1 MADLNSSAVNSFIEA
16 VKNGS
21 DEASSAFARTFDT
34 TITIQPGNGGEFL
47 SDVLSPKITDKGLA
61 MLLMCKEQ
69 GIAVLIPDSTGLIPA
84 WCDHPDATGKS
95 KLSTF
100 AQEWGMNLVPEDF
113 FPEDFQA
120 AVIQNLMQG
129 VEQAQPAWE
138 SAYLELTISKP
149 DGNSATAYM
158 IWPLT
163 EPSQLLSE
171 EKPKADESTMFTAP
185 PTFNNDKPNLIG
197 NGVPEFDPFAGQDF
211 GTQNFSNFDGK
222 HRSVDDLPGF
232 SRSLLK
238 VKIPVAAVLAR
249 APKSIKTILEL
260 GVGSVIQFDK
270 SCDDFLDI
278 EVGQSVTIA
287 TAEAVKVGDK
297 FGFRIHS
304 ILLPEERFRKVEVRR
319 EGEYRVKHESPQIIG
334 KAPIKS
340 LDKH

>member
-1 MADLNSSAVNSFIEA
+1 MADLNSSAINSFIEA
-16 VKNGS
+16 VKNGAG
-21 DEASSAFARTFDT
+21 EAASAFARTFDT
-34 TITIQPGNGGEFL
+34 AITIQPGNGGDFL
-47 SDVLSPKITDKGLA
+47 NDTLAAKITDKGLA
-61 MLLMCKEQ
+61 MLLVCGEQ
-69 GIAVLIPDSTGLIPA
+69 GIAILIPDSTGLIPA

-100 AQEWGMNLVPEDF
+100 AQEWGMNLIPEDF

-129 VEQAQPAWE
+129 LDQAQPAWE
-138 SAYLELTISKP
+138 SAYLELIIVKP
-149 DGNSATAYM
+149 DGNSVPIYLV
-158 IWPLT
+158 WPLT
-163 EPSQLLSE
+163 EPTQLLLE
-171 EKPKADESTMFTAP
+171 NPKTDETIFASP

-197 NGVPEFDPFAGQDF
+197 NGVPEFDPFSGQHF
-211 GTQNFSNFDGK
+211 STQNFGNFDGK
-222 HRSVDDLPGF
+222 QVAVDDLPGF
-232 SRSLLK
+232 SRSVLK

-270 SCDDFLDI
+270 SCDDFLDV

-297 FGFRIHS
+297 FGVRIQS

-340 LDKH
+340 LDKR

>member
-16 VKNGS
+16 VKNGAS
-21 DEASSAFARTFDT
+21 EAASAFARTFDT
-34 TITIQPGNGGEFL
+34 AITIQPGNGSEFQ
-47 SDVLSPKITDKGLA
+47 SDVLSSKITGKGLA
-61 MLLMCKEQ
+61 LLLMFGGQ
-69 GIAVLIPDSTGLIPA
+69 GIAILIPDSTGLIPA

-120 AVIQNLMQG
+120 AVIRDLMQG

-138 SAYLELTISKP
+138 SASLELLIGKP
-149 DGNSATAYM
+149 DGNSVPVYM
-158 IWPLT
+158 VWPLT
-163 EPSQLLSE
+163 KPDQLLL
-171 EKPKADESTMFTAP
+171 EKPKTNETILPEP
-185 PTFNNDKPNLIG
+185 PTFNSGNPNLIG
-197 NGVPEFDPFAGQDF
+197 NGVPEFDPFAGPVFETPAF
-211 GTQNFSNFDGK
+211 GNLQGK

-232 SRSLLK
+232 SRSVLK
-238 VKIPVAAVLAR
+238 IKIPVAAVLAR
-249 APKSIKTILEL
+249 AQKSIKTILEL

-270 SCDDFLDI
+270 SCDDFLEV

-287 TAEAVKVGDK
+287 TAEAIKVGDK

-304 ILLPEERFRKVEVRR
+304 IMLPEERFRKVEVRH
-319 EGEYRVKHESPQIIG
+319 EGEYLIKHDSPQIIG